1 MSGRLY
7 SLAAQFTMAK
17 QDDVKSVPHGEPGR
31 RPEIIVEFLF
41 DRGLLFISVNN
52 IGDRAAVNVTV
63 KFDQKI
69 IGLGGSKDIS
79 QLPLFR
85 SLQFLGPKREIVTF
99 VDSSASYFGS
109 KQPLHIT
116 ATISYQDAESRRYD
130 EIISHNLEV
139 FRDLIYLD
147 QNQTE
152 NCPKAEV

>member
-1 MSGRLY
+1 
-7 SLAAQFTMAK
+7 MATK
-17 QDDVKSVPHGEPGR
+17 ETAKSVQHIEPGR
-31 RPEIIVEFLF
+31 RPEVIVEFLF
-41 DRGLLFISVNN
+41 DHGLLFISVNN
-52 IGDRAAVNVTV
+52 IGDRGAVNVSV

-109 KQPLHIT
+109 KQPAHIT
-116 ATISYQDAESRRYD
+116 ARISYQDSDSRQYND
-130 EIISHNLEV
+130 IIRHNLEV

-147 QNQTE
+147 QNQTD
-152 NCPKAEV
+152 NYPKAEV